1 LSHDTNFYS
10 SFSLNLNALS
20 FMQIIFVSLL
30 LSLFFFLPF
39 FSVIS
44 SFVLGFS
51 LLKIFCSLV
60 GFSILKT
67 LINYLFIMYFD
78 PLIFLEPYF
87 FKWSILFHWGLLDE
101 NLSNVCFWVSKVLLE
116 KFKILNF
123 FLCSKIIYFL
133 VFLDHFNMLMSKII
147 FFFLKNI
154 ILIHLWVKNTLKSNH
169 NHTPNHVCKH
179 WVWLRDN

>member
-30 LSLFFFLPF
+30 LSLFFFYLF

-87 FKWSILFHWGLLDE
+87 FK
-101 NLSNVCFWVSKVLLE
+101 
-116 KFKILNF
+116 
-123 FLCSKIIYFL
+123 
-133 VFLDHFNMLMSKII
+133 
-147 FFFLKNI
+147 
-154 ILIHLWVKNTLKSNH
+154 
-169 NHTPNHVCKH
+169 
-179 WVWLRDN
+179 